1 MDRIITHRCL
11 EADFVVAGG
20 GMAGVCAAVAAA
32 RQARELAHQQLYY
45 LPSGLRIPALAV
57 A

>member
-1 MDRIITHRCL
+1 MNRVTTHRYL
-11 EADFVVAGG
+11 EADLVIAG
-20 GMAGVCAAVAAA
+20 GMAGVCAAMPPA

-45 LPSGLRIPALAV
+45 LQSGLRIPALAV